1 MKAPDIPANE
11 LARQF
16 ALDQT
21 GLLDT
26 GAEERFDRFTRMACK
41 MFNVPIALVSLVDH
55 NRQWFKSCQGLSAPE
70 TPRDIS
76 FCGHAILHSD
86 LFIIEDT
93 LSDDRFSDNPL
104 VQEAPFIRF
113 YAGAPLHSSDGHRL
127 GTMCLIDRKPRRF
140 DGEDQA
146 LLRELADC
154 IEREINLQA
163 ASEFYADLKR
173 SEQRARSVIEGTRV
187 GTWEW
192 NVQSGE
198 TIFNE
203 RWAEICGYSLE
214 ELEPVSIQTWRN
226 LAHPDDLAES
236 DRLLKAHFEGA
247 LDEYDFR
254 SRIHHKDGHWVWV
267 HDRGRVFEWTSDG
280 QPLRMYG
287 THADIT
293 DEMANLE
300 KMQQQNTALS
310 ILNDLALDPETDD
323 DTRIHK
329 ALELGADYLD
339 LPLAIVSEITSNVY
353 TVRWFHAPADA
364 GLSQGQ
370 SFALEDTYCAIT
382 VKQDES
388 LSIEHM
394 ARSPFRSHR
403 CYTQFGLESY
413 VAAPIYLQNRL
424 FGTLNFSSAAPRHQG
439 FSDTEVTFVT
449 LLARWIA
456 GVIERQRSVQM
467 LTKLVQ
473 QTPGMLYQYRLW
485 PDGSSA
491 LPFAGPGIRDIFH
504 VGSDEVVDDASPCFD
519 QVYPDDL
526 PEVEESISTSARN
539 LAIWQ
544 QQFRVRDGQHWRW
557 IEGRATPELL
567 ADNSIMWHGYISDI
581 DDKKRIQLALQESED
596 QLRRLFELSP
606 IGIALIEYQSSAFLD
621 VNQALLSPSGYKR
634 EELMALDLNGLFAGG
649 AETISTRAM
658 AELEATGRFGP
669 YEHDIVRRDGSVYP
683 AVIQGMRITSA
694 SGRRLVWSLIEDISE
709 RKKIERMKNEFISTV
724 SHELRTPLTSI
735 AGSLGLVAG
744 GALGELPAKAERMIS
759 IAARNCDQLKNLIDD
774 LLDMEKL
781 VSGRMSIR
789 LQSETASPIIQ
800 DCMERLRT
808 YAVDRNVAIRFHDHH
823 PDHQILVDRNRLEQ
837 ALANLISNAIKFS
850 PEHSEVDVQT
860 LYDGNHFRI
869 QVSDQGPG
877 IPASFRP
884 RIFQKFAQAD
894 SSDTRGRRGTGLGLA
909 ITREIMTQMG
919 GSVGFESVEG
929 EGATFWLE
937 ITSDQPSGV
946 TAE

>member
-1 MKAPDIPANE
+1 MKAPEIPENE

-21 GLLDT
+21 GLLDS

-41 MFNVPIALVSLVDH
+41 MFDVPIALVSLVDR

-93 LSDDRFSDNPL
+93 LKDERFSDNPL
-104 VQEAPFIRF
+104 VREAPFIRF
-113 YAGAPLHSSDGHRL
+113 YAGAPLRSSEGYRL

-154 IEREINLQA
+154 IEREINIQA
-163 ASEFYADLKR
+163 ASEFYGELMR
-173 SEQRARSVIEGTRV
+173 SERRARAVIEGTRV

-198 TIFNE
+198 TVFNE
-203 RWAEICGYSLE
+203 RWAEICGYRLE
-214 ELEPVSIQTWRN
+214 ELEPVSIQTWLN
-226 LAHPDDLAES
+226 LAHPEDLAES
-236 DRLLKAHFEGA
+236 ERLLNAHFDGTQQ
-247 LDEYDFR
+247 EYDFR
-254 SRIHHKDGHWVWV
+254 CRMRHKDGHWVWV
-267 HDRGRVFEWTSDG
+267 HDRGRVFEWTEDG

-287 THADIT
+287 THADISE
-293 DEMANLE
+293 EMANLQ
-300 KMQQQNTALS
+300 KMQQQNTALG

-323 DTRIHK
+323 DARIQK
-329 ALELGADYLD
+329 ALKLGADYLG

-353 TVRWFHAPADA
+353 TVRWFDAPADA

-382 VKQDES
+382 VEQDES

-394 ARSPFRSHR
+394 AKSPFRNHR
-403 CYTQFGLESY
+403 CYNQFGLESY

-424 FGTLNFSSAAPRHQG
+424 FGTLNFSSAAPRVQG
-439 FSDTEVTFVT
+439 FSETEVTFVT

-456 GVIERQRSVQM
+456 GVIERQMSVQM

-491 LPFAGPGIRDIFH
+491 IPFASPGIHDIFH
-504 VGSDEVVDDASPCFD
+504 VGGEDVAEDASPCFD
-519 QVYPDDL
+519 QVNPNDL
-526 PEVEESISTSARN
+526 AGVEESISMSARN
-539 LAIWQ
+539 LGVWQ
-544 QQFRVRDGQHWRW
+544 QQFRVRDGQQWRW

-567 ADNSIMWHGYISDI
+567 ADNSIMWHGYITDI
-581 DDKKRIQLALQESED
+581 NDKKKIQLALQESED

-606 IGIALIEYQSSAFLD
+606 IGIALNEYQSTAFLD
-621 VNQALLSPSGYKR
+621 VNQALLTPTGYKR
-634 EELMALDLNGLFAGG
+634 EELMALDLNDLFAGG
-649 AETISTRAM
+649 VDTLSKRAM

-669 YEHDIVRRDGSVYP
+669 YERDIVRRDGSVYP

-744 GALGELPAKAERMIS
+744 GALGQLPAKAERMIS
-759 IAARNCDQLKNLIDD
+759 IAARNCDQLKHLIDD

-789 LQSETASPIIQ
+789 MQSESSTPIIR
-800 DCMERLRT
+800 DCIERLRT
-808 YAVDRNVAIRFHDHH
+808 YAVDRGVSIRFHDHH
-823 PDHQILVDRNRLEQ
+823 PDHHILVDRNRLEQ
-837 ALANLISNAIKFS
+837 ALANLLSNAIKFS

-860 LYDGNHFRI
+860 LFDGASFRI
-869 QVSDQGPG
+869 EVSDQGPG

-884 RIFQKFAQAD
+884 RVFEKFAQAD

-937 ITSDQPSGV
+937 TATSEPV
-946 TAE
+946 AEPQA